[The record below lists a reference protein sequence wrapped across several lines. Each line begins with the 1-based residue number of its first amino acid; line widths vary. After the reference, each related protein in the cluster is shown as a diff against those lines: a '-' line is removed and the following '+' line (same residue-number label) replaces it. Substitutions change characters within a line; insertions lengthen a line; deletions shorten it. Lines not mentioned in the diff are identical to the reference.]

1 MIKAYNQLTAKRITQ
16 VMKIYYLVSLFSL
29 CFVVSSIA
37 YSQENYL
44 DYHRKVTNCEQL
56 IAQEKYGAAITC
68 LDSIFSEFDFIFLRE
83 IKLATEL
90 SVFQNDY
97 PAAFKYLRI
106 GISNGWSIKSIK
118 SCKNL
123 QILQENPEWFK
134 LETDYDSLIQ
144 IYKNRINT
152 DVRNQVRQMV
162 KKDQKMAIG
171 AFIRI
176 REKSQ
181 NKYTL
186 SKFAPHSEGQMSRF
200 QEILGQYGYPGEKIV
215 GHNLWASIIVCH
227 HNSISPDYNSKDT
240 LYTSMRPRLLKALD
254 KGEISP
260 YEFAQM
266 EDWKTAVL
274 NDHKRSSFG
283 FIGDVGSEE
292 NLMEINQ
299 IRSAVGMRSTHLRN
313 QLLDIEK
320 STGLNLYLPKG
331 WREGVIDYQK

>member
-1 MIKAYNQLTAKRITQ
+1 
-16 VMKIYYLVSLFSL
+16 MKNHYFAFLFSL

-56 IAQEKYGAAITC
+56 ITQEKYGAALTC

-90 SVFQNDY
+90 SIFQNDY
-97 PAAFKYLRI
+97 LAAFKYLRI
-106 GISNGWSIKSIK
+106 GISNGWSIKRIK
-118 SCKNL
+118 SSKSL
-123 QILQENPEWFK
+123 QILQEEPEWFE
-134 LETDYDSLIQ
+134 LESNYDSLIQ

-181 NKYTL
+181 NKYTRN
-186 SKFAPHSEGQMSRF
+186 KFAPHSERQMSRF
-200 QEILGQYGYPGEKIV
+200 QDILEKHGYPGEKIA

-240 LYTSMRPRLLKALD
+240 LYTSMRPWVLKALE

-299 IRSAVGMRSTHLRN
+299 NRSAVGMRSTHLRN

>member
-1 MIKAYNQLTAKRITQ
+1 
-16 VMKIYYLVSLFSL
+16 MKNHYFAFLFL
-29 CFVVSSIA
+29 ICGFVVNGA
-37 YSQENYL
+37 YSQETYL
-44 DYHRKVTNCEQL
+44 NYHRKVTNCEQL
-56 IAQEKYGAAITC
+56 IAQEKFGAAITC

-90 SVFQNDY
+90 TVFQGDY
-97 PAAFKYLRI
+97 QAAFKYMRI
-106 GISNGWSIKSIK
+106 GISKGWSIKSINSSK
-118 SCKNL
+118 SL
-123 QILQENPEWFK
+123 QILQKQPEWFK
-134 LETDYDSLIQ
+134 LESDYDSLIQ
-144 IYKNRINT
+144 LYKNRINT

-181 NKYTL
+181 NRYTL
-186 SKFAPHSEGQMSRF
+186 RKFAPHSEEQMNRF
-200 QEILGQYGYPGEKIV
+200 QDILEKHGYPGEKIA

-240 LYTSMRPRLLKALD
+240 LYTSMRPWILKALE
-254 KGEISP
+254 KGEMSP

-274 NDHKRSSFG
+274 HDHKRTSFG
-283 FIGDVGSEE
+283 FIGEVESEE
-292 NLMEINQ
+292 NLIEINQ
-299 IRSAVGMRSTHLRN
+299 NRNTVGMRSTQLRN

-331 WREGVIDYQK
+331 WRDGRIIAPEK